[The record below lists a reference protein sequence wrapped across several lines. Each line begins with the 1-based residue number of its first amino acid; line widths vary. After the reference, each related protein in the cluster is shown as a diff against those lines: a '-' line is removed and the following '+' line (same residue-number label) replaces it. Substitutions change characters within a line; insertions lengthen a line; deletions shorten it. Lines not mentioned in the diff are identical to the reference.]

1 MFDINGLQK
10 VFTHQGD
17 GLIDRHIHGFFLR
30 MQTSVDLDGGADP
43 LTPWDLF
50 VLRHLDQP
58 AYRVEPLFLAEFINF
73 FTFKLVDVS
82 AFLVDLACI
91 REPSL
96 VIALH

>member
-10 VFTHQGD
+10 VFAYQGD

-30 MQTSVDLDGGADP
+30 VQTSVDLDGGADP
-43 LTPWDLF
+43 FPPRNIF
-50 VLRHLDQP
+50 VFRHLDQP
-58 AYRVEPLFLAEFINF
+58 AYRVEPLLLAEFVNLF
-73 FTFKLVDVS
+73 PFEFVNVS